1 MQMMTM
7 IKNTSLSSFAMSL
20 NPYPLTWLFHK
31 FHAEIIMQ
39 PSYQGMASCSH
50 LEETSK
56 DSLELA
62 TKAWSSPQLLSWL
75 TLFKERM
82 AHRSCRYHAEA
93 TKQRSS
99 WIMENYTHGEM
110 AIMEQQ
116 ASELLKTPSLLHWS
130 NLPRH
135 LDLSLSLFKFL
146 AGRDIP

>member
-1 MQMMTM
+1 MIM
-7 IKNTSLSSFAMSL
+7 IKSTSPSSFAMSL
-20 NPYPLTWLFHK
+20 NPYPLTWSYRK

-39 PSYQGMASCSH
+39 LSYQGMAFCSH

-62 TKAWSSPQLLSWL
+62 TKAWSSPQLPSWL
-75 TLFKERM
+75 TPFKEKM
-82 AHRSCRYHAEA
+82 AHRSCRYHVEA

-116 ASELLKTPSLLHWS
+116 ASELLKTPSRLHWS
-130 NLPRH
+130 NLARH
-135 LDLSLSLFKFL
+135 LDLSPSLFKYL
-146 AGRDIP
+146 AERDIP